1 MISAHD
7 TDIDYTF
14 YNDRVKE
21 IIPDADVQEPFT
33 YVPIVAGH
41 MELVGGNALVFGN
54 ITEGY
59 DIINPKVSVAI
70 SYEDISGE
78 LPRGNLKVDLLQ
90 VGTEPIAYTGASLW
104 NAGTTYTAESGIIVY
119 VGTPTLFYQCIQTN
133 SGITPGTNF
142 MYWQSVPAWSV
153 TSVRYVTAQIVI
165 TLPLEVNEGDFYYIT
180 IKNTN
185 RGFNFTAEYEVLAG
199 NTYADVKTGLQNDML
214 AKGLVAAD
222 IEVGTEPNK
231 IYLFQTAK
239 TFLNSPTKEVTDL
252 LKVFLDYNP
261 LPFAFYLAEGNVK
274 LHPALKVGASHG
286 FGIVYKDRSGRTCS
300 VMKTDDLTVYI
311 PFYSDETDSDLDT
324 LVTLTFVVSHDP
336 PDWAHTFE
344 IVYFGNLSM
353 DYFLQI
359 RADNI
364 TTLGADR
371 YAVNIQQTLTDTW
384 NNNNRWRVGAYEWQ
398 AGDRMRLVGT
408 INESTGV
415 VTKFGTLYDYE
426 IEETGTQHGE
436 DIDGDWLMIQA
447 IGKPDF
453 FGNKSQAVNV
463 TGTLTGTVV
472 ETVAF
477 ADGATRKDTITL
489 AGAGG
494 TVWIYCGG
502 LAILATFNATPTQ
515 TATDFASV
523 ANVAAFLARGIIL
536 TTAGPDLIFTM
547 NVDSEDFPSQT
558 NIIVEIYRPRKGLSR
573 PAGQGIAYGTG
584 MVFEIGTDENGYRY
598 HKGDVDQVFNAAGV
612 CTSGAEIVNTAND
625 CWKFIRLNFL
635 WQTASI
641 IPFYAESYYPSD
653 WWKDLTPTNR
663 LTSSGFPFLDDLS
676 QRQTVLPE
684 RLRHGGFIITG
695 TRTNNIAHFTYED
708 FLDLPKKSGEI
719 TALRE
724 VGYTLKVLQLHKET
738 SIYINRIENFNADGT
753 QNFTLTDAFF
763 GTTRPMEDDFGCQ
776 HPNSVMVNNRN
787 LYYWDNNEGELIRS
801 APNGQIAISGPEY
814 KMSRWFKELVKW
826 IKSSGGK
833 EILDVNIGANN
844 EYDEVWI
851 TFRMNTEIKGL
862 IFSEKNGRFTSRID
876 QITESYLHLGNF
888 FAHLYHQ
895 RLWIMNTDENQDYLT
910 WVGVPTYALLETVSN
925 VEPSKNKVFTAI
937 ALFADHEMQSLE
949 KYVRVP
955 AEASGVNLVM
965 ETNVPIWDRREGV
978 FYGEIMKDVNSK
990 GVFTGL
996 YDKKLNGN
1004 SIRGRYCFVKFKT
1017 EEHDEKVRIDSVVIF
1032 STPSE
1037 RNVK

>member
-1 MISAHD
+1 MIAAHD

-59 DIINPKVSVAI
+59 DVINPKVSVAI

-78 LPRGNLKVDLLQ
+78 LPRVSLSVSLLQ
-90 VGTEPIAYTGASLW
+90 IGDEPIIYDGAVPY
-104 NAGTTYTAESGIIVY
+104 NNIATYYEGDIVY
-119 VGTPTLFYQCIQTN
+119 VVTPTLFYQCTHTV
-133 SGITPGTNF
+133 SGVKPGAVGGDPTWPLYWTSIAANF
-142 MYWQSVPAWSV
+142 VHSIR
-153 TSVRYVTAQIVI
+153 TVTAQIVI
-165 TLPLEVNEGDFYYIT
+165 TLPLTVKEGDFYYIT
-180 IKNTN
+180 IINEN
-185 RGFNFTAEYEVLAG
+185 RSFNFTAEYEVLAG
-199 NTYADVKTGLQNDML
+199 NTYADVKTGLENDLL
-214 AKGLVAAD
+214 ANGLDPTD
-222 IEVGTEPNK
+222 IIAGGDPNK
-231 IYLFQTAK
+231 IYLFQTPR
-239 TFLNSPTKEVTDL
+239 TFLNSPTFEATDL

-261 LPFAFYLAEGNVK
+261 LPTAFYLAEGDVK

-300 VMKTDDLTVYI
+300 VMKTDDMTVYI
-311 PFYSDETDSDLDT
+311 PFYSDETDSNLDT
-324 LVTLTFVVSHDP
+324 LVTLTFIITHAP
-336 PDWAHTFE
+336 PSWAETYE

-353 DYFLQI
+353 DYFLQV

-371 YAVNIQQTLTDTW
+371 YAVNIQQTLEDTW

-398 AGDRMRLVGT
+398 SGDRMRLVGT
-408 INESTGV
+408 INEDTGV
-415 VTKFGTLYDYE
+415 VTKFSTLYDYE
-426 IEETGTQHGE
+426 IEERGTQHGE
-436 DIDGDWLMIQA
+436 EIDGDWLMIQA
-447 IGKPDF
+447 VEGPDY
-453 FGNKSQAVNV
+453 FGNKSQVVNV
-463 TGTLTGTVV
+463 DGDLTGTVV
-472 ETVAF
+472 ETVPF
-477 ADGATRKDTITL
+477 ADTVTRKDTITL
-489 AGAGG
+489 AGTGG
-494 TVWIYCGG
+494 HAYVYCGG

-536 TTAGPDLIFTM
+536 TTAGPDLIFEM
-547 NVDSEDFPSQT
+547 NVDSVDFPSQT
-558 NIIVEIYRPRKGLSR
+558 NIIVEIYRPRKGL
-573 PAGQGIAYGTG
+573 GKTVAYGTG
-584 MVFEIGTDENGYRY
+584 MVFDIATDENGYRY
-598 HKGDVDQVFNAAGV
+598 HKGDTDQVFNAAGV
-612 CTSGAEIVNTAND
+612 CTSGAEVTNTAND
-625 CWKFIRLNFL
+625 CWKFIRLNFK
-635 WQTASI
+635 WNTTSI
-641 IPFYAESYYPSD
+641 MPFYAESYYPSD
-653 WWKDLTPTNR
+653 WWDNLTASNR

-708 FLDLPKKSGEI
+708 FLDLPKKNGQI

-787 LYYWDNNEGELIRS
+787 MYYWDNSEGELIRS
-801 APNGQIAISGPEY
+801 APNGQLALSGPEY

-826 IKSSGGK
+826 IKASGGK
-833 EILDVNIGANN
+833 ELLNINIGANN

-851 TFRMNTEIKGL
+851 TFRMDTEIKGI

-910 WVGVPTYALLETVSN
+910 WVGVPTSALLETVSN
-925 VEPSKNKVFTAI
+925 VEPSKNKVFTSI

-965 ETNVPIWDRREGV
+965 ETNVPVWDRREGV
-978 FYGEIMKDVNSK
+978 FFGEIMKDVNSK

-1017 EEHDEKVRIDSVVIF
+1017 EEHDEKVRIDSIVIF